1 MIAINRYSSCGA
13 ALRRTPKVYN
23 ALITTDD
30 NLTSSRA
37 YPVIQPT
44 IHESGV
50 AHYPFG
56 PYNPYGFYSPPLVR
70 FGQPIV
76 PGLQPS
82 QQVYSTF
89 QNLLQNYVLY
99 YMSAH
104 PQFPYP
110 LPQQRFPPQF
120 MSQLPPNNGPQ
131 FLPTPNAAAQQPPPQ
146 DGSPVED
153 LAPTATPPTEEQ
165 QPVQPPTQ
173 PPPPKNP
180 AFMPPLEQSQ
190 PKQMPNE
197 KLPIPLNEYG
207 LPPSLIPLQQY
218 PNRNPHNP
226 VALPPYAYNQYP
238 VIYDPITGYREQ
250 YLPPYQ
256 YFPSQHQHFAVGGG
270 LAGAPK
276 PPFPQPPTATSIG
289 PAVTLAPP
297 TQQYPPQDQPEEA
310 AASEPEPQPTDP
322 PQTQPPTLDFDSIKN
337 ASKSK
342 NSAVPD
348 VPPPPIPSGGKPQQ
362 S

>member
-1 MIAINRYSSCGA
+1 MDAKILIALVIASICYSSCGA

-56 PYNPYGFYSPPLVR
+56 PYNPYGYYTPPVVR

-76 PGLQPS
+76 PGLPPS
-82 QQVYSTF
+82 
-89 QNLLQNYVLY
+89 
-99 YMSAH
+99 
-104 PQFPYP
+104 PQYPYP
-110 LPQQRFPPQF
+110 IPQQRFPPQF
-120 MSQLPPNNGPQ
+120 MRQPPPNSGPQ
-131 FLPTPNAAAQQPPPQ
+131 LLPTPSEAAQQPPPQ

-153 LAPTATPPTEEQ
+153 AAPTATPPTEEQ

-180 AFMPPLEQSQ
+180 AFMPPFEPNP

-218 PNRNPHNP
+218 PNRNPLNP
-226 VALPPYAYNQYP
+226 VALPPYAFNQYP

-256 YFPSQHQHFAVGGG
+256 YFPSQHQHFALGGV
-270 LAGAPK
+270 PK
-276 PPFPQPPTATSIG
+276 PPFPQPPTAASIG
-289 PAVTLAPP
+289 PAVTPPPPAP
-297 TQQYPPQDQPEEA
+297 QYPTPAQPEEA
-310 AASEPEPQPTDP
+310 AASEPEPQPADP
-322 PQTQPPTLDFDSIKN
+322 PQTPPPTVDFDSIKN

-348 VPPPPIPSGGKPQQ
+348 VPPPPIPSGGKPQK

>member
-1 MIAINRYSSCGA
+1 MDAKILIALLIAINCYSSCGA

-44 IHESGV
+44 IHEGGV

-76 PGLQPS
+76 PGLAPNQ
-82 QQVYSTF
+82 
-89 QNLLQNYVLY
+89 
-99 YMSAH
+99 
-104 PQFPYP
+104 QFPYP

-120 MSQLPPNNGPQ
+120 MHQPPPNSEPQ
-131 FLPTPNAAAQQPPPQ
+131 LLPAPNAAGQQPPPQ
-146 DGSPVED
+146 DGSPIESN
-153 LAPTATPPTEEQ
+153 APMATPPTEEQ
-165 QPVQPPTQ
+165 EPVQPPTL

-180 AFMPPLEQSQ
+180 AYIPPLDQN
-190 PKQMPNE
+190 PPNQMPNE
-197 KLPIPLNEYG
+197 KLPIPLNEFG

-218 PNRNPHNP
+218 PQRNPNGP
-226 VALPPYAYNQYP
+226 LALPPYAFNQYP
-238 VIYDPITGYREQ
+238 LIYDPITGYREQ
-250 YLPPYQ
+250 YLPPYE
-256 YFPSQHQHFAVGGG
+256 YFPSQHQHFTIGGIPT
-270 LAGAPK
+270 GAPK
-276 PPFPQPPTATSIG
+276 PPMPTPPTAAPSG
-289 PAVTLAPP
+289 PVPTPPPPPPPKQQP
-297 TQQYPPQDQPEEA
+297 TQDPAEEA
-310 AASEPEPQPTDP
+310 AASEPQPQPEEP
-322 PQTQPPTLDFDSIKN
+322 PQTPPADFDSIKN
-337 ASKSK
+337 ASKNK

-348 VPPPPIPSGGKPQQ
+348 VPPPPIPSGAKQQQ

>member
-1 MIAINRYSSCGA
+1 MDAKLLIALLIAINCYSSCGA

-76 PGLQPS
+76 PGLPPS
-82 QQVYSTF
+82 Q
-89 QNLLQNYVLY
+89 
-99 YMSAH
+99 
-104 PQFPYP
+104 QFPYP

-120 MSQLPPNNGPQ
+120 MRQPPPNSGPQ
-131 FLPTPNAAAQQPPPQ
+131 LLPTPNTAAQQPPPQ
-146 DGSPVED
+146 DGSPVEGV
-153 LAPTATPPTEEQ
+153 APTATPPTEEQ

-173 PPPPKNP
+173 PPPPKTP
-180 AFMPPLEQSQ
+180 AFMPPLEQNP

-218 PNRNPHNP
+218 PNRNPQNP
-226 VALPPYAYNQYP
+226 VALPPYAFNQYP
-238 VIYDPITGYREQ
+238 VVYDPITGYREQ
-250 YLPPYQ
+250 YLPPYE

-270 LAGAPK
+270 PVGAPK
-276 PPFPQPPTATSIG
+276 PPFPQPPPPPFSG
-289 PAVTLAPP
+289 PAVTAPP
-297 TQQYPPQDQPEEA
+297 PPQQYPPQDQPEEA
-310 AASEPEPQPTDP
+310 AASEPEPQPAEP
-322 PQTQPPTLDFDSIKN
+322 PQTPPPTVDFDSIKN

-348 VPPPPIPSGGKPQQ
+348 VPPPPIPTGGKPQQ

>member
-1 MIAINRYSSCGA
+1 MDAKILIALVIASNYYSSCGA

-56 PYNPYGFYSPPLVR
+56 PYNPYGYYSPPVVR

-76 PGLQPS
+76 PGLPPS
-82 QQVYSTF
+82 
-89 QNLLQNYVLY
+89 
-99 YMSAH
+99 
-104 PQFPYP
+104 PQYPYP
-110 LPQQRFPPQF
+110 IPQQRFPPQF
-120 MSQLPPNNGPQ
+120 MRQPPPNSGPQ
-131 FLPTPNAAAQQPPPQ
+131 LLPTPSEAAQQPPPQ

-153 LAPTATPPTEEQ
+153 AAPTATPPTEEQ

-180 AFMPPLEQSQ
+180 AFMPPFEPNP

-218 PNRNPHNP
+218 PNRNPQNP
-226 VALPPYAYNQYP
+226 VALPPYAFNQYP

-256 YFPSQHQHFAVGGG
+256 YFPSQHQHFALGGV
-270 LAGAPK
+270 PK
-276 PPFPQPPTATSIG
+276 PPFPQPPTAASIG
-289 PAVTLAPP
+289 PAVTPPPPAP
-297 TQQYPPQDQPEEA
+297 QYPTPAQPEEA
-310 AASEPEPQPTDP
+310 AASEPEPQPADP
-322 PQTQPPTLDFDSIKN
+322 PQTPPPTVDFDSIKN

-348 VPPPPIPSGGKPQQ
+348 VPPPPIPSGGKPQK